1 MMIKGLL
8 LNIQTKPIFF
18 KSYDSKFSPSSD
30 LLGGFLSALNIFAKG
45 ISQDAIK
52 AVIMGKMKYSNYL
65 IDKNSDLN
73 LVIIAD
79 ESASNTDLE
88 KLMVLFKDKFLK
100 KYKIQDILAHMC
112 EPSYFDDFGRLID
125 SYIEKINQINIDE
138 AASEIADTLL
148 TLPPPV
154 EAPKLDLSNISMPFL
169 FKFIKDLGKVIYA
182 LFIKMRV
189 VVTGERSLVK
199 LIIDTLRVFAPDR
212 RLKLIHWTENLDE
225 SSTDILGVPPHL
237 VNLYID
243 SVIVDLEHNVVEG
256 LKENKFFDELVKSI
270 KKMEFST
277 ILPYIKEKIDFLNRK
292 TRELADLI
300 NSPKISD
307 LDLSNFNKAIDLDIL
322 KILETYFYWNYPK
335 YTKKIKKICEKA
347 RSLFLAQQFL

>member
-45 ISQDAIK
+45 ISHDAIK
-52 AVIMGKMKYSNYL
+52 AVIMGKMKYFNYL

-79 ESASNTDLE
+79 ENATDTDLE
-88 KLMVLFKDKFLK
+88 KLMGIFKDKFLK
-100 KYKIQDILAHMC
+100 KYKMQDILAHMC

-125 SYIEKINQINIDE
+125 SYIENVNQINIEE
-138 AASEIADTLL
+138 AASEIADALL
-148 TLPPPV
+148 ILPPPV
-154 EAPKLDLSNISMPFL
+154 EAPKLDLSNISMPFV

-182 LFIKMRV
+182 LFINMRV
-189 VVTGERSLVK
+189 VVTGEPSLVK

-212 RLKLIHWTENLDE
+212 RLKLIHWTEKLDE

-243 SVIVDLEHNVVEG
+243 STIVDLDHNLVEG
-256 LKENKFFDELVKSI
+256 LRENKFFDEFVKGL
-270 KKMEFST
+270 KRMEFST
-277 ILPYIKEKIDFLNRK
+277 IFSHIKQKIDFLHRK
-292 TRELADLI
+292 TRELAECI

-307 LDLSNFNKAIDLDIL
+307 SDLSNFSKAIDLDIL

-347 RSLFLAQQFL
+347 RSLLLAQQFL